1 VAQVILD
8 GYTAPT
14 RSLDRAK
21 RTTHEELE
29 PGSPFMHLA
38 ECLVRNGHATYAVV
52 RDPDGLVVYA
62 YGALPWQ
69 PLEGLGIGDR
79 FKVRGRDFTYRAGG
93 PGGCYSSYI
102 YVPHKHGMFVE
113 VPVFNGRGRPG
124 LVKINPLDTVTLLPP
139 ESGPASG

>member
-1 VAQVILD
+1 VILD

-14 RSLDRAK
+14 RTDDRAK

-29 PGSPFMHLA
+29 PGSPFMDLA
-38 ECLVRNGHATYAVV
+38 ERLVRNKHATYAVV

-62 YGALPWQ
+62 YGALPWS
-69 PLEGLGIGDR
+69 PLQGLGIGDR

-93 PGGCYSSYI
+93 TGGCFSSYI
-102 YVPHKHGMFVE
+102 YVPYKHGMFVE
-113 VPVFNGRGRPG
+113 VPVFNASGRPT
-124 LVKINPLDTVTLLPP
+124 LVKVNPLDTVTLFAP